1 MEKGKG
7 NKGKKIVSFL
17 RNNLFGADNTIKN
30 GPFLLYIFGCMMLM
44 IQCSHLADQ
53 KVYKIKKLQTELK
66 KVRSQHISYRTRLM
80 EYTKPSRVVEKV
92 KEIGLDYSF
101 ETPLIVEVKE

>member
-1 MEKGKG
+1 MEREKGNSNRSILG
-7 NKGKKIVSFL
+7 SL
-17 RNNLFGADNTIKN
+17 RSRIFGADNTIKN
-30 GPFLLYIFGCMMLM
+30 GPFLLYIFGCMMMM

-53 KVYKIKKLQTELK
+53 KVYKIKKLQTELR

-80 EYTKPSRVVEKV
+80 EHTKPSRVIEKV

-101 ETPLIVEVKE
+101 ETPLTVEVKE

>member
-1 MEKGKG
+1 MQEEKE
-7 NKGKKIVSFL
+7 NKTRNVFSQL
-17 RNNLFGADNTIKN
+17 RSRIFGADNTIKN

-44 IQCSHLADQ
+44 IQCSHMADQ
-53 KVYKIKKLQTELK
+53 KVYKKKKLQTELRE
-66 KVRSQHISYRTRLM
+66 VRSQHVARRRELM
-80 EYTKPSRVVEKV
+80 EHTKPSKVIEKV

>member
-1 MEKGKG
+1 MEREKE
-7 NKGKKIVSFL
+7 NNGKKMISLL
-17 RNNLFGADNTIKN
+17 REKVFGADNTIKN
-30 GPFLLYIFGCMMLM
+30 GPFLLYIFGCMMMM

-53 KVYKIKKLQTELK
+53 KVYKIKKLETELR

-80 EYTKPSRVVEKV
+80 EYTKPSRVIEKV
-92 KEIGLDYSF
+92 KELGLDYSF

>member
-1 MEKGKG
+1 MEREKE
-7 NKGKKIVSFL
+7 NKGKKILSLF
-17 RNNLFGADNTIKN
+17 RKKIFGADNTIKN
-30 GPFLLYIFGCMMLM
+30 GPFLLYIFGCMMMM

-53 KVYKIKKLQTELK
+53 KVYKIKRLQTELR
-66 KVRSQHISYRTRLM
+66 KVRSQHISCRTQLM
-80 EYTKPSRVVEKV
+80 EYTKPSKVIEKV